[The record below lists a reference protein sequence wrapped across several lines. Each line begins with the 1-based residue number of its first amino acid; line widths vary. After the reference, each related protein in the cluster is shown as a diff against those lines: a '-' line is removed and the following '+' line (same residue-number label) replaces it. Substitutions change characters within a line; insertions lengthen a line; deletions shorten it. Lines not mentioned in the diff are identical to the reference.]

1 MIVKAVIDRVEDGI
15 VTISIKDRGTE
26 YEIEKSQLPSGA
38 KEGDWLL
45 AEIDKDK
52 VVSIKLDNDET
63 AAAEKRIRDKRSRI
77 NTNKSK
83 FKK

>member
-1 MIVKAVIDRVEDGI
+1 MIVNAIIDRIEDEI
-15 VTISIKDRGTE
+15 ATISIKDKDLE

-63 AAAEKRIRDKRSRI
+63 AAAEKRIRDKRSRL